1 MSVSRLNLF
10 SFTGNI
16 RILHISWIAFLIS
29 FMVWF
34 NFAPLLSSIRE
45 TLGLTDQQ
53 IKMLM
58 ILNVALTIP
67 ARIVVGMLVDKYGP
81 RIVYTVVLSISSLL
95 CFGFAFSTTFE
106 QMAIFRFALG
116 FVGAGFVIGIRL
128 ISEWF
133 PAKQM
138 GLAEGIYGGWGNFG
152 SAAAAITLPTVAL
165 MFGGDEGWRYAV
177 ATTGL
182 MALIYAFIFYFS
194 VRNTP
199 KGSTYFKP
207 RKTGAMEITSKGDFF
222 LYFIMNI
229 PMFAALAVLTWK
241 LGPAN
246 LHMLDSITTNLIYAG
261 LAALFIY
268 QGYHIYKINKH
279 VFEKSVPEMERYK
292 FKQVAVLN
300 LAYFVTFGSELA
312 IVSMLPLFFMDT
324 FNLSAV
330 QAGLIAAIFA
340 GLNLIMRPAGGWISD
355 KFKRKLSLAIIMAGL
370 CIGYILMSFI
380 DSSWSIGAAVA
391 VTIFSSL
398 FVNAGNGAVFAI
410 VPLIKRR
417 MTGQIAGMTGAF
429 GSVGAVTF
437 LTVLSFVSPQIF
449 FLTIAGAGIVTLITI
464 VFFLEEPQ
472 GHMVETLPDG
482 TVQMIEVS

>member
-152 SAAAAITLPTVAL
+152 SAAA
-165 MFGGDEGWRYAV
+165 
-177 ATTGL
+177 TTGL

-246 LHMLDSITTNLIYAG
+246 LLMLDSITTNLIYAG
-261 LAALFIY
+261 LTALFVY

-279 VFEKSVPEMERYK
+279 VFEKPVPEMERYK

-370 CIGYILMSFI
+370 CTGYILMSFI
-380 DSSWSIGAAVA
+380 DSSWSIITAVI
-391 VTIFSSL
+391 VTIISSV